1 MLDVTVTRWVL
12 GGLLAAGGT
21 LAAAAGGTAAAAA
34 ERITQADLLT
44 RVIDLDRLA
53 TPPPPGERT
62 GMFSS
67 YDRAS
72 RIGPDGQ
79 YVDWDANADA
89 GHFLGREGEWDVM
102 AELAGPGA
110 LTRIWSA
117 NPHGTIRFVLDG
129 EVVLEAPF
137 AELLSGRLPPF
148 SAPFVSRGLN
158 SYYPI
163 GFARS
168 CRVLARDCRA
178 YYQINYVLFPAGT
191 VVERF
196 QRSVHDAAR
205 AAAEAVAQVL
215 RDGLSDKRLFGGRR
229 ALPVAVQQDVGPG
242 QVLRETLP
250 GAGTVRGLYV
260 ALTDRDAP
268 REPYALHRCVLRVF
282 FDGSADPAIE
292 TPLVDFFASGF
303 DVVPVRSLVA
313 GTDLERPIPLPE
325 RRAGQDRFFYCLWPM
340 PYRDG
345 LRIEIENRGTGKRPI
360 GLLLYFRVDLE
371 PPAADALR
379 LHARFRRE
387 DPCRVFD
394 YPILEAAGPG
404 RIVGCVLNVDCPRAA
419 WWGEGDEKVWIDGE
433 KFPSYF
439 GTGTEDYF
447 GDAWGLHLHLQPLQ
461 GVSRTGPYGK
471 NSAYRWH
478 VPDCINFQQ
487 SVRFTIENWQFGGA
501 QDTYYGSVV
510 YWYAPPGA
518 QHFFSRLKDEDLAV
532 PGVRI
537 PGAIEIEGRLP
548 GSGWGR
554 VVKPTD
560 VGADLSAEKAVS
572 LAAERPIR
580 VVLPSPVAQTVRL
593 RLRAL
598 PEPDFERLAVADPRN
613 RLIGVV
619 AGRPEPDGLYTV
631 GLVRLE
637 PGDNLMTIQCAR
649 PAVVDC
655 WVLEPVP
662 KIALGLEAEDLP
674 LRSAG
679 RARTA
684 VEFATLDW
692 SGGAQLTIE
701 FAGPGDT
708 VVFALPAEP
717 QDRVVQLGL
726 RYTAGPDGG
735 LVQVLLNE
743 EPVGA
748 PVDTRAP
755 TPELRRA
762 GLGVVPL
769 GRGAHSLGLRLQAS
783 EAGRNRCGFDALE
796 LVPVWSATAVECEA
810 LPIAAESGAN
820 DERQAIQGASGGAHL
835 WCRATQPGAWVEFAV
850 PVPRP
855 GRYQLT
861 AVLTR
866 SFDYGLVQ
874 AAVNGRTVGTPVDT
888 YAPRI
893 EPGLAVELG
902 TVEVADTA
910 VRVRFEVTGRSPRS
924 AGYFFG
930 VDCIDLRPA
939 P

>member
-1 MLDVTVTRWVL
+1 
-12 GGLLAAGGT
+12 
-21 LAAAAGGTAAAAA
+21 
-34 ERITQADLLT
+34 
-44 RVIDLDRLA
+44 
-53 TPPPPGERT
+53 
-62 GMFSS
+62 
-67 YDRAS
+67 
-72 RIGPDGQ
+72 
-79 YVDWDANADA
+79 
-89 GHFLGREGEWDVM
+89 
-102 AELAGPGA
+102 
-110 LTRIWSA
+110 
-117 NPHGTIRFVLDG
+117 
-129 EVVLEAPF
+129 
-137 AELLSGRLPPF
+137 
-148 SAPFVSRGLN
+148 
-158 SYYPI
+158 
-163 GFARS
+163 
-168 CRVLARDCRA
+168 
-178 YYQINYVLFPAGT
+178 VLFPPGT

-196 QRSVHDAAR
+196 QRRPDEAAR
-205 AAAEAVAQVL
+205 AAAEEVAGVL

-242 QVLRETLP
+242 QVLRETLA

-268 REPYALHRCVLRVF
+268 RDPYALHRCVLRVF
-282 FDGSADPAIE
+282 FDGADDPAIE
-292 TPLVDFFASGF
+292 APLIDFFAAGF
-303 DVVPVRSLVA
+303 DLVPVRSLVA

-325 RRAGQDRFFYCLWPM
+325 RRAGQDRFCYCLLPM

-345 LRIEIENRGTGKRPI
+345 LRIEIENRGSGKRPI
-360 GLLLYFRVDLE
+360 GLLLYFRVDTE

-379 LHARFRRE
+379 LYARFRRE
-387 DPCRVFD
+387 DPCQVFD
-394 YPILEAAGPG
+394 YPVLEAAGPG
-404 RIVGCVLNVDCPRAA
+404 RIVGCVLNVDCPRAI
-419 WWGEGDEKVWIDGE
+419 WWGEGDDKVWIDGE

-439 GTGTEDYF
+439 GTGTEDYL
-447 GDAWGLHLHLQPLQ
+447 GDAWGLHPHVQPLQ

-487 SVRFTIENWQFGGA
+487 SVRFTIENWQFGGEK
-501 QDTYYGSVV
+501 DTYYSTVA

-518 QHFFSRLKDEDLAV
+518 KHFFPRLKDEDLAV

-554 VVKPTD
+554 VVKPSD

-572 LAAERPIR
+572 LAAEKPIK
-580 VVLPSPVAQTVRL
+580 VNLPSPAAQTVRL

-613 RLIGVV
+613 QLIGVV
-619 AGRPEPDGLYTV
+619 SGRPEPDGLYTV

-637 PGDNLMTIQCAR
+637 KGDNTLTIQCAR

-662 KIALGLEAEDLP
+662 KTARGSEAEDLRI
-674 LRSAG
+674 RSAG
-679 RARTA
+679 RARTT
-684 VEFATLDW
+684 VEYATLDW
-692 SGGAQLTIE
+692 SGGTQLAIE
-701 FAGPGDT
+701 FAGPDDL
-708 VVFALPAEP
+708 VVFALPDEP
-717 QDRVVQLGL
+717 QDRDVQLGL

-735 LVQVLLNE
+735 VVQVLLDD

-748 PVDTRAP
+748 PLDTFAP
-755 TPELRRA
+755 AAEVRQA
-762 GLGVVPL
+762 MLGVVRL

-783 EAGRNRCGFDALE
+783 EAGRTRCGFDALE
-796 LVPVWSATAVECEA
+796 LVPVWSTTAVECEA
-810 LPIAAESGAN
+810 LPIGAESGAHA
-820 DERQAIQGASGGAHL
+820 ERQPIQGASAAAHL

-874 AAVNGRTVGTPVDT
+874 VSVNGRKVGAPVDT
-888 YAPRI
+888 YAAQI

-902 TVEVADTA
+902 TGEVTEGA
-910 VRVRFEVTGRSPRS
+910 VRVRFEVTGRSPKS
-924 AGYFFG
+924 PGYYFG
-930 VDCIDLRPA
+930 VDCIDVRPM